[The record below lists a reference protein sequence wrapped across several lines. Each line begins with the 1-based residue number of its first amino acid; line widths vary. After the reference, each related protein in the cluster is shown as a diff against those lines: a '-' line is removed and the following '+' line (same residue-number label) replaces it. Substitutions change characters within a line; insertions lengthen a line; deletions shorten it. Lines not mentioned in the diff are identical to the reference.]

1 MSLKMAGVVETP
13 NSVDTEF
20 DHGAFDAKTRRVFV
34 AHTARNS
41 VEVLDHRGQRH
52 LATLPG
58 FSEAAGVVAE
68 GGQVLVTNRGSAS
81 LAWLDAATFETKAV
95 FETAPRPNGVAMIV
109 PSSLAVAACIGDE
122 THGPE
127 LQVLNL
133 EGHGRWSIRLP
144 GRPRWCVTDAAGRR
158 IYLAIRTP
166 SMVLSA
172 RLPALDDVQHW
183 AVPADGA
190 HGLDID
196 YQRGRLYVA
205 CDAGALVEMD
215 ALTGDVLSQWPLPG
229 VPDVTFFNPAS
240 GVVHVAIGDPG
251 VVQSVD
257 PRDGTSTEF
266 ATGPGAHTTA
276 LVAPDQLYVFAPSHR
291 GALILAG
298 A

>member
-1 MSLKMAGVVETP
+1 MSLKVTRVVETP

-34 AHTARNS
+34 AHTARDS
-41 VEVLDHRGQRH
+41 VEVLDHDGQRH

-58 FSEAAGVVAE
+58 FAEAAGVVADA
-68 GGQVLVTNRGSAS
+68 GQVLVTNRGSAS
-81 LAWLDAATFETKAV
+81 LAWVDADTLETKAV
-95 FETAPRPNGVAMIV
+95 FETAPRPNGVAIIA
-109 PSSLAVAACIGDE
+109 PSSLAVAACIGGE

-127 LQVLNL
+127 LQVLSL
-133 EGHGRWSIRLP
+133 DGHGRWAMRLP
-144 GRPRWCVTDAAGRR
+144 GRPRWCVTDVAGKR

-172 RLPALDDVQHW
+172 RLPTLDEVHHW
-183 AVPADGA
+183 ALPVDGA

-196 YQRGRLYVA
+196 HQRSRLYVA

-240 GVVHVAIGDPG
+240 GVVYVAIGDPG

-257 PRDGTSTEF
+257 PRNGASTEF
-266 ATGPGAHTTA
+266 VTGRGAHTTA